1 MTQELTVHSS
11 KGKSHKVQFED
22 ATFQK
27 GTIDEQSFE
36 WQIESIDSRTFHAIK
51 NNKSYRIE
59 VLNANP
65 KTKVYSIKVN
75 GKKIDLTIED
85 QFDQLLHRL
94 GLDNLDS
101 AKISEMKAPMPGLV
115 LNINVAVGD
124 TVAAND
130 AIMVLEAMKMENVLK
145 SPTEGIIKS
154 IEVEKGVAVE
164 KNQVLITFE

>member
-22 ATFQK
+22 ATFKK
-27 GTIDEQSFE
+27 GIIDDQSFE
-36 WQIESIDSRTFHAIK
+36 WQVESIDTKSFHAIK
-51 NNKSYRIE
+51 DNKSYRIE
-59 VLNANP
+59 VLHADS
-65 KTKVYSIKVN
+65 KTKAYTIKVN

-85 QFDQLLHRL
+85 QFDKLLHKL
-94 GLDNLDS
+94 GLDNFEK

-115 LNINVAVGD
+115 LSINVAIGD

-145 SPTEGIIKS
+145 SPTEGVIKS
-154 IEVEKGVAVE
+154 IEVEKGIAVE

>member
-1 MTQELTVHSS
+1 MTQELTVHSNS
-11 KGKSHKVQFED
+11 GKSHKVQFED

-27 GTIDEQSFE
+27 GTINDQSFE

-65 KTKVYSIKVN
+65 KSKAYSIKVN

-124 TVAAND
+124 TVAVND
-130 AIMVLEAMKMENVLK
+130 AIMVLEAMKME
-145 SPTEGIIKS
+145 IIKS